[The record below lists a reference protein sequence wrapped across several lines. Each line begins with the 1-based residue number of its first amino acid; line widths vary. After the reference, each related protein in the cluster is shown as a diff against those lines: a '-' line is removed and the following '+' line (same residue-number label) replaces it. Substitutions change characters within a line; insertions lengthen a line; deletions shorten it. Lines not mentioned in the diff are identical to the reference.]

1 MAPSSFDTW
10 ILTHLSHWGSS
21 ELVSRQCF
29 LQPPGLFHGTGCL
42 SAYNVLPSDLCQ
54 VRPLLPFSLQPNCCF
69 LCEICPKLAYPYHF
83 LSPSNSIFVILGLA
97 LIMCSLMLLGNSFED
112 AFLLRRGCKAQADIA
127 KVSHSFCSLDAALS
141 LISHLTSL
149 GLESLICKTR
159 SRTHSETAESLST
172 SEIPW
177 FHMVLT
183 APHCLGHG

>member
-10 ILTHLSHWGSS
+10 ILTRLSHWGSS

-29 LQPPGLFHGTGCL
+29 LQPPGLFHGTGYL

-54 VRPLLPFSLQPNCCF
+54 VRSLLPFSLQPNCCF

-159 SRTHSETAESLST
+159 SQTHSETAESLST